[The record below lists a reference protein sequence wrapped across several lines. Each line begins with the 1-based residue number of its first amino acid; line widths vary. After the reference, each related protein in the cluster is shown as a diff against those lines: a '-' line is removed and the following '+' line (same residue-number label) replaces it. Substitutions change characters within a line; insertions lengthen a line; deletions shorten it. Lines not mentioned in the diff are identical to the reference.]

1 MEWLL
6 ELMAILLK
14 LMPVKLYSKNI
25 KITNLK
31 QLSTVQSFVFCRATW
46 MLILMHFSQE
56 IGPSNMT

>member
-6 ELMAILLK
+6 ELMVILLK
-14 LMPVKLYSKNI
+14 LMPVKHFSKNI

-31 QLSTVQSFVFCRATW
+31 QSSTVQSFAFCRATW